1 VADGGTGA
9 STLTGYVKGNG
20 TAALTASN
28 TIPNTDITGLGTIS
42 TQNSNNVSITGG
54 SITGITDLAVADGG
68 TGVSTSTGTTNV
80 VLSNSPT
87 IVTPVIAT
95 INDANGN
102 ESLVLQALA
111 AATDYIA
118 IRNGKDT
125 QDPPHI
131 YSAGASTNVGMHL
144 QPKGSGLVTISDGTV
159 TDKQLRFSPA
169 GSASSTSTILATSS
183 TVSRT
188 ITLPDATGTLLY
200 GGGPLGT
207 PSSGTLSSCSGLPIS
222 TGVSGL
228 GTGIATALAI
238 NTGSAGAPV
247 LFNGAL
253 GTPTSGTVTNLTGT
267 ASININGTVGATTA
281 STGAFTTLSAS
292 GLTKI
297 GTQTATLP
305 ADTTLWI
312 EGGKTQRFGSSN
324 YDADFGSY
332 FKPSLSGSTTG
343 QLTIGTRTSAVDT
356 DILLITSTG
365 LAVTGQISASS
376 ADTSNAFTSTAN
388 ANIINSNTAAFGRTM
403 GVNFSVGS
411 GSASEKIA
419 GVFGVYTNYSSSVG
433 GALAFVTN
441 NGSSSYAERMR
452 LDSAGNLGIGVTPQ
466 AWNSDC
472 RVIDIGGSVSIGNT
486 FGGPASLVYNAVQST
501 ASSGAWKYRIA
512 ASVPAGLYSV
522 DSTHKWFTAASGT
535 AGNAITFTQAMTLDA
550 SGNLLVGTTTSNTGN
565 INGSVFYGG
574 ADAGIIYL
582 QRQTGT
588 DQMRFYVG
596 GNRIGQ
602 LNTGSSTLT
611 LGTANY
617 PLAFSTNDTER
628 ARIDTS
634 GNFLVNSTTNDQW
647 YTSTNAGFT
656 LNSSNFLAIAR
667 SGGSVFIANRLTS
680 DGDIVEFKRSGSGV
694 GSISVT
700 TTATAYNTSSD
711 YRRKSNVKDLIGSGA
726 FIDALK
732 PRTFDWDTGDKG
744 VGFIAHEFAEV
755 CPSAVTGEKDAV
767 DSDGKPIYQAM
778 QASSAEVI
786 ANLVA
791 ELQSLRQRVAALES
805 N

>member
-1 VADGGTGA
+1 VHIRATGGDASVGLHLVAKGA
-9 STLTGYVKGNG
+9 SGYVNVTDGVDETKRLMFN
-20 TAALTASN
+20 AS
-28 TIPNTDITGLGTIS
+28 G
-42 TQNSNNVSITGG
+42 
-54 SITGITDLAVADGG
+54 
-68 TGVSTSTGTTNV
+68 GTTNTRTM
-80 VLSNSPT
+80 LSS
-87 IVTPVIAT
+87 
-95 INDANGN
+95 
-102 ESLVLQALA
+102 
-111 AATDYIA
+111 
-118 IRNGKDT
+118 T
-125 QDPPHI
+125 QTVDR
-131 YSAGASTNVGMHL
+131 
-144 QPKGSGLVTISDGTV
+144 TIS
-159 TDKQLRFSPA
+159 
-169 GSASSTSTILATSS
+169 
-183 TVSRT
+183 
-188 ITLPDATGTLLY
+188 LPDATDTLVGKATTDTLTNKTLTS
-200 GGGPLGT
+200 PTLTTPILGT
-207 PSSGTLSSCSGLPIS
+207 PSSGTLSSCTGLPIS

-332 FKPSLSGSTTG
+332 LKPSLSGSTTG

-356 DILLITSTG
+356 DILLISSTG
-365 LAVTGQISASS
+365 LAVTGSTSTTSIDTNNDFTSS
-376 ADTSNAFTSTAN
+376 AKV
-388 ANIINSNTAAFGRTM
+388 NIINYDAAAFGRTM
-403 GVNFSVGS
+403 GVNFCVGS
-411 GSASEKIA
+411 TAEKVA
-419 GVFGVYTNYSSSVG
+419 GVYGVYTNYSSSVG

-452 LDSAGNLGIGVTPQ
+452 LDSAGNVGIGVTPS
-466 AWNSDC
+466 AWFSNS
-472 RVIDIGGSVSIGNT
+472 RVIQIGTGGSVAGRSNDASIVELSANQFINT
-486 FGGPASLVYNAVQST
+486 SGTRTYISTAVASLYEQN
-501 ASSGAWKYRIA
+501 SGQHRF
-512 ASVPAGLYSV
+512 
-522 DSTHKWFTAASGT
+522 FTAASGT
-535 AGNAITFTQAMTLDA
+535 AGNAISFTQAMTLDT

-602 LNTGSSTLT
+602 LNTGSSVLT

-628 ARIDTS
+628 ARIDNSGNLLVGQTS
-634 GNFLVNSTTNDQW
+634 GAERLAVTQSGNNDVIRSTLGTSGAGLLVTGTGSTVTIGYFQ
-647 YTSTNAGFT
+647 T
-656 LNSSNFLAIAR
+656 
-667 SGGSVFIANRLTS
+667 SGGTNCGSIT
-680 DGDIVEFKRSGSGV
+680 GSGA
-694 GSISVT
+694 T
-700 TTATAYNTSSD
+700 TSYNTSSD
-711 YRRKSNVKDLIGSGA
+711 YRRKSNVKDLTGSGT

-755 CPSAVTGEKDAV
+755 SPTSVTGEKDAV
-767 DSDGKPIYQAM
+767 DSDGKPVYQAM